1 MGPISCCRCGV
12 PGHVEWV
19 DISTFGETGLR
30 ALMGRQWCVTPGCVD
45 ETGSR
50 TLFAPTPQ
58 ELRARADEAW
68 MARQRGL
75 VEER

>member
-1 MGPISCCRCGV
+1 
-12 PGHVEWV
+12 VEWV
-19 DISTFGETGLR
+19 DIRTLGEVEPR

-50 TLFAPTPQ
+50 TLFAPTPA
-58 ELRARADEAW
+58 ELRDRADATW
-68 MARQRGL
+68 MARQRAL